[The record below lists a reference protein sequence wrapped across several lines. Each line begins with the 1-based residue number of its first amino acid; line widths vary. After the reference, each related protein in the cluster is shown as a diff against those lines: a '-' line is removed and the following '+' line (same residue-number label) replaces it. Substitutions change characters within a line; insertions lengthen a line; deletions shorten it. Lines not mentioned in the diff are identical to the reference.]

1 MDSTKQ
7 IFGFIRLLRPQ
18 FLLAYLI
25 VGIGGI
31 TIGLTQDQKLTTSS
45 FGILGFLPVIL
56 AAIGV
61 HLRDEASD
69 WVNGYD
75 TEFGGMGVIREDVYS
90 VKTVQI
96 LGFLF
101 TIIGII
107 LGVLQALFLPSLWL
121 IGLPMLV
128 VIVFVN
134 YLTEEI
140 SLGHEGV
147 TASSYWGTF
156 LWAYLAQDWP
166 ITLSIALFSIFVYLL
181 VFALIPYQDVGD
193 YDVDRKNGKKT
204 LTARLGV
211 DGIGQL
217 SIFIAL
223 SSLLVLYSALLVA

>member
-1 MDSTKQ
+1 MESIKK

-31 TIGLTQDQKLTTSS
+31 AIGFTQDQKLTTNS
-45 FGILGFLPVIL
+45 FSILGFLPIIL
-56 AAIGV
+56 AAMGV

-75 TEFGGMGVIREDVYS
+75 TEYGGMGVIREGLYS
-90 VKTVQI
+90 VKTVKR

-101 TIIGII
+101 TAIGII
-107 LGVLQALFLPSLWL
+107 LGVLQAFFLPILWF
-121 IGLPMLV
+121 IGIPMLI
-128 VIVFVN
+128 VIIFAN

-140 SLGHEGV
+140 FLGHEMV
-147 TASSYWGTF
+147 TASTYWGTF
-156 LWAYLAQDWP
+156 LWVYLAQDWQ
-166 ITLSIALFSIFVYLL
+166 ITLSIALFSIFIYLI
-181 VFALIPYQDVGD
+181 VFALIPYQDIGD
-193 YDVDRKNGKKT
+193 YEVDKKNGKKT

-217 SIFIAL
+217 SVFIGL
-223 SSLLVLYSALLVA
+223 FSLLMLYSALLNA